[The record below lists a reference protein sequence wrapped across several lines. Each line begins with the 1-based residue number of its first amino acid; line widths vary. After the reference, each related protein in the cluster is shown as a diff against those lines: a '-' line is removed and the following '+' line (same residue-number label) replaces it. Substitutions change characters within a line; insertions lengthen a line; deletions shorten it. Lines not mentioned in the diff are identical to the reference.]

1 MTRLYELA
9 KELETPTKDLLKL
22 ATKVG
27 IEVKGS
33 FTTLD
38 PEQVKQIKK
47 ELKDPGS
54 AQASEGAS
62 EGGDA
67 SEAGT
72 SVGKRSRRVIS
83 VKTNDEGVKQV
94 HRKAPKVVVEKPKV
108 EKAILVVKT
117 PETVDTVIATDV
129 EAAAPPVQAS
139 EPVAGN
145 AAVVADEAGA
155 AAPVVAPKTETAP
168 KEESGPRP
176 VIRRVKPGEVDS
188 KGKVKIGVVSRA
200 NRQAVNPVR
209 PSTTSTTAP
218 TGTAVSDPRRFED
231 EASKAKRALAKGKD
245 QFGDIKGGAHK
256 NLKNIDIEQRSERS
270 HGRRKYAKFA
280 GKRREPK
287 IKHTFQPRKKD
298 LVVGESIS
306 ISELAGL
313 IGVRAPELI
322 KTLMGFDM
330 MVTVTDMIDG
340 ETAALVANEHK
351 IELKVE
357 IKSLEDSIEQ
367 SVDVE
372 GNLSVRPPVVTIMG
386 HVDHGKTSLLDRIR
400 STNVTSGEAGG
411 ITQHIGAYHVATEF
425 GNITFLD
432 TPGHEAFTAMR
443 ARGASATD
451 IVILVVAADDGPRP
465 QTIEAIHHA
474 KEAGVELIVAINK
487 IDKVG
492 ADPDKVKQELMSQ
505 ELVAEEYGGD
515 TAMIP
520 VSAHTGEGL
529 DKLME
534 SIVLHA
540 EIMELKANP
549 NREAV
554 GVVIESKVE
563 KGRGNVA
570 TVLIQNGT
578 LKIGD
583 NYVVGSQWGRVRA
596 IWGDHGNK
604 LAAALPSIPVEI
616 VGLNGLPQAGD
627 TFIVG
632 ADEKQVR
639 QIAETRAFKEKEAA
653 QSKAH
658 TVRLENLFED
668 AASEAKELNLILKT
682 DVAGS
687 MEALS
692 DSLKKLGNEE
702 VSVRVIHAA
711 VGGIT
716 RTDVVLAA
724 ASKAIVIGFNTRPD
738 NGAKQSSSEE
748 GVEIRLYSVIYDAI
762 EDVTRALEGML
773 TPIVREELQGKAE
786 VLEAFNIPKI
796 GMVAGCKVVEGKIVR
811 EAPVRVIRDNVQIHD
826 GKLSSLRR
834 FKDNVKD
841 VASGFECGIGIQNY
855 KDIRVGDVIECYQ
868 RLETSATL

>member
-9 KELETPTKDLLKL
+9 KELDTPSKDLLQL

-38 PEQVKQIKK
+38 ADQVKLIKN
-47 ELKDPGS
+47 ELKNPGS
-54 AQASEGAS
+54 AKPASSTA
-62 EGGDA
+62 
-67 SEAGT
+67 EAVETAAPKGRR
-72 SVGKRSRRVIS
+72 VRRVIS
-83 VKTNDEGVKQV
+83 VKTNDEGVKLV
-94 HRKAPKVVVEKPKV
+94 SHKEPKAEPEPEPKV
-108 EKAILVVKT
+108 EEVPAV
-117 PETVDTVIATDV
+117 V
-129 EAAAPPVQAS
+129 EAKEEIA
-139 EPVAGN
+139 E
-145 AAVVADEAGA
+145 
-155 AAPVVAPKTETAP
+155 PKTETSDTAESAP
-168 KEESGPRP
+168 AESKSTEKPASTKEAVEAPAEDEAQA

-200 NRQAVNPVR
+200 NRTKPPVVR
-209 PSTTSTTAP
+209 
-218 TGTAVSDPRRFED
+218 TAVSSQPAITGSLEPRRFED
-231 EASKAKRALAKGKD
+231 ETLKGKKPVIKGKD
-245 QFGDIKGGAHK
+245 QFGAIKGGAHK
-256 NLKNIDIEQRSERS
+256 NLKNIDIEQRSERA

-306 ISELAGL
+306 ISDLAGL
-313 IGVRAPELI
+313 IGVRAPGIIKSLI
-322 KTLMGFDM
+322 NLGIMATI
-330 MVTVTDMIDG
+330 TDVIEG
-340 ETAALVANEHK
+340 ETAALVAQEHQ

-367 SVDVE
+367 TKDVE
-372 GNLSVRPPVVTIMG
+372 ENLSFRPPVVTIMG

-400 STNVTSGEAGG
+400 STNVTGGEAGG
-411 ITQHIGAYHVATEF
+411 ITQHIGAYHLVTEF
-425 GNITFLD
+425 GPITFLD

-443 ARGASATD
+443 ARGADATD

-465 QTIEAIHHA
+465 QTLEAIHHA

-487 IDKVG
+487 IDKEG
-492 ADPDKVKQELMSQ
+492 ANPDKVKQELMSH
-505 ELVAEEYGGD
+505 ELVSEEYGGD

-534 SIVLHA
+534 SILLHA

-596 IWGDHGNK
+596 VWGDHGNK
-604 LAAALPSIPVEI
+604 LETASASIPVEI
-616 VGLNGLPQAGD
+616 VGLNGLPRSGD
-627 TFIVG
+627 SFIVG

-639 QIAETRAFKEKEAA
+639 QIAEARAFKEKESA
-653 QSKAH
+653 QAKAH
-658 TVRLENLFED
+658 MIRLENLFED

-687 MEALS
+687 MEALR
-692 DSLKKLGNEE
+692 DSLTKLGNEE

-738 NGAKQSSSEE
+738 NGAKQASTEE
-748 GVEIRLYSVIYDAI
+748 GVEIRQYSVIYDAI
-762 EDVTRALEGML
+762 EDVTKALEGML
-773 TPIVREELQGKAE
+773 APIVREELQGKAE

-796 GMVAGCKVVEGKIVR
+796 GLVAGCKVTEGKIVR

-841 VASGFECGIGIQNY
+841 VAAGFECGIGIQNY